1 MIMMEL
7 SSEATETAFLLLDTD
22 GKILNANKIALK
34 FYGYRLDELLS
45 MNAAELRIPSERQ
58 KFLPVFKECLKE
70 SCFVET
76 THLRKDG
83 STFPAEVAY
92 NGILIGSIQVV
103 ACVIRDLTIQKRV
116 EKEREDALI
125 LVRDTNGELQAILDI
140 ISATGT
146 LNFSEMTNTIIG
158 RLRDIFHASSGVIL
172 LREDSVLRAFTAPG
186 LEEEV
191 RSGFTIPVGT
201 GFAGT
206 IASTGK
212 HMYIR
217 DAQTE
222 PLVKNE
228 IIRKADVRSMLGV
241 PIVNQ
246 GEVIGVMHIEWKTL
260 HDFNERELCILEI
273 AADRCGNAIVN
284 ARLYQETQTLQ
295 NLSALLLDLM
305 SHDINNLN
313 QIGIGFLELAH
324 NKIESGITI
333 GKEDIHLIDKAL
345 ETMQNSS
352 TLIENVS
359 KIMRQR
365 TGKIP
370 LISIDLCDILKEIQ
384 RHYSQK
390 GTKTVTINLKETSG
404 CYVLSN
410 ELLYDVFANLITNAI
425 RHSPDTYDLIID
437 IGVDVVM
444 EYGHS
449 YYLVTVSDNGPGIP
463 DELKPKLF
471 SRFQI
476 GEKKGKG
483 SGLGLYLVKTL
494 VEAFNGTVRVEDRV
508 PGDYTKGAKFMVKLP
523 ASIFL

>member
-1 MIMMEL
+1 MMEL
-7 SSEATETAFLLLDTD
+7 SSEATETAFFLLDTD

-34 FYGYRLDELLS
+34 FYGYSLEELLS
-45 MNAAELRIPSERQ
+45 MNTIELRIPSERQ
-58 KFLPVFKECLKE
+58 KFLPIFKECLQE

-76 THLRKDG
+76 MHLRKDG

-116 EKEREDALI
+116 EKEREDALV
-125 LVRDTNGELQAILDI
+125 LVRETNSELQAILDI
-140 ISATGT
+140 ITATSI
-146 LNFSEMTNTIIG
+146 LNFIEMTNSIID
-158 RLRDIFHASSGVIL
+158 RLRDIFQASSGVIL
-172 LREDSVLRAFTAPG
+172 IREDGVLKAYSALG

-191 RSGFTIPVGT
+191 MSGYTIPIGL

-212 HMYIR
+212 YLYIR

-228 IIRKADVRSMLGV
+228 IIRKAGVRSMLGV
-241 PIVNQ
+241 PIFNR
-246 GEVIGVMHIEWKTL
+246 EKLIGVMHVEWKTL
-260 HDFNERELCILEI
+260 HDFNERELHILEV

-295 NLSALLLDLM
+295 HLSELLLDLM
-305 SHDINNLN
+305 SHDINNMN
-313 QIGIGFLELAH
+313 QIGIGFLELVH
-324 NKIESGITI
+324 DKIESGHTI
-333 GKEDIHLIDKAL
+333 GKEDINLIDKVL
-345 ETMQNSS
+345 ETLQNSS
-352 TLIENVS
+352 TLIGNVS

-370 LISIDLCDILKEIQ
+370 LITIDLCNIVKDIQ
-384 RHYSQK
+384 RHYSLR
-390 GTKTVTINLKETSG
+390 GTKTVTINFKETSG
-404 CYVLSN
+404 CYVLAN

-425 RHSPDTYDLIID
+425 KHSPDTYDLIID
-437 IGVDVVM
+437 IGVEVIN
-444 EYGHS
+444 EYGHN

-463 DELKPKLF
+463 DELKAKLF
-471 SRFQI
+471 SRFQM
-476 GEKKGKG
+476 GEKKEKG

-494 VEAFNGTVRVEDRV
+494 VEAFNGTIRMEDRV
-508 PGDYTKGAKFMVKLP
+508 PGDYTKGTKFVIKLP
-523 ASIFL
+523 AAIFH